1 MKQLKQFAKFFHIH
15 SAKEAPVQ
23 PFQRFDFIIV
33 GAGISGPFI
42 ADELCRAGARCLLI
56 EAGRQYSR
64 RTYPANG
71 LDGNSQLYWSGGM
84 ELGHDSKI
92 AFLRPKVVGGGSIVN
107 QALVDR
113 FDQDAWDAWRSQSGV
128 DFFNPEDMAPWYEAA
143 EDAIQIQEI
152 PAKFRNKN
160 AEIFDQG
167 FQHLNVAH
175 APLRRAQSN
184 CRLEEGNCCIECLNG
199 CRLGSKQSTPETVLK
214 TALDN
219 GLVLVSRTEVVQVKE
234 AAGEILVHGRDEREG
249 MALYRGQHLI
259 LAGGAIGNARL
270 LLNSGF
276 GKDLPYLGKGF
287 FCHPQF
293 MSFGLYEEKINS
305 HLGAFQ
311 AFKSDDQG
319 FRKEGFKLENVYAGP
334 EGISLLIPGFGRPH
348 HEAMEQL
355 SHFACIE
362 VCTRDTEPGQ
372 VKVSRRGKALIRKTR
387 NREDI
392 QRYERGAKVIEDIF
406 NATGA
411 KKIIHGR
418 FGIGLHLMGCCAMG
432 TDAADSV
439 VTPEF
444 HLHGHPRIFAAD
456 SSVFPNAPG
465 INPSLTIMA
474 LSKKAAHTILKTK
487 GIGS

>member
-1 MKQLKQFAKFFHIH
+1 MK
-15 SAKEAPVQ
+15 

-42 ADELCRAGARCLLI
+42 ADELCRAGADCLLI
-56 EAGRQYSR
+56 EAGKQYTR
-64 RTYPANG
+64 KTYPDNG
-71 LDGNSQLYWSGGM
+71 LDGNSQLYWSGGI
-84 ELGHDSKI
+84 ELGHDCRL
-92 AFLRPKVVGGGSIVN
+92 AFLRPKAVGGGSIVN

-113 FDQDAWDAWRSQSGV
+113 FDADAWDAWRAQSGI
-128 DFFNPEDMAPWYEAA
+128 DFFTVEDMAPWYDRAEAA
-143 EDAIQIQEI
+143 IEIQEI
-152 PAKFRNKN
+152 PARFRNKN
-160 AEIFDQG
+160 AEIFDRG
-167 FQHLNVAH
+167 FKNLNYQS

-214 TALDN
+214 TALEN
-219 GLVLVSRTEVVQVKE
+219 GLVLVSETEVVRVADDQ
-234 AAGEILVHGRDEREG
+234 GEIKVFARDPGGGDAFFRGRNLV
-249 MALYRGQHLI
+249 

-270 LLNSGF
+270 LLASGF
-276 GKDLPYLGKGF
+276 GRELPHIGKGF

-293 MSFGLYEEKINS
+293 MSFGVYEEKINS

-311 AFKSDDQG
+311 AFKSDDLG

-334 EGISLLIPGFGRPH
+334 EGIALLVPGFGRPH
-348 HEAMEQL
+348 QEAMEKL

-362 VCTRDTEPGQ
+362 VCTRDTNPGRITVNRKGRAMIQ
-372 VKVSRRGKALIRKTR
+372 KVQ
-387 NREDI
+387 NEEDI
-392 QRYERGAKVIEDIF
+392 QRYKKGQQVIDDIF
-406 NATGA
+406 KTTNA

-432 TDAADSV
+432 TDSATSV
-439 VTPEF
+439 VSPEF
-444 HLHGHPRIFAAD
+444 SLHGHKNIFAAD

-474 LSKKAAHTILKTK
+474 LSKRAAASILKTRP
-487 GIGS
+487 

>member
-1 MKQLKQFAKFFHIH
+1 MK
-15 SAKEAPVQ
+15 
-23 PFQRFDFIIV
+23 PFQIFDFLIV

-42 ADELCRAGARCLLI
+42 ADELCRAGASCLMV
-56 EAGRQYSR
+56 EAGKQFTRK
-64 RTYPANG
+64 TYPDNG
-71 LDGNSQLYWSGGM
+71 LDGNSQLYWSGGL

-113 FDQDAWDAWRSQSGV
+113 FDADAWDAWRSQSGV
-128 DFFNPEDMAPWYEAA
+128 GFFNTEDMAAWYDRA
-143 EDAIQIQEI
+143 EESIEIQEI

-160 AEIFDQG
+160 AEIFDRG
-167 FQHLNVAH
+167 FKNLNFQN

-214 TALDN
+214 TALGN
-219 GLVLVSRTEVVQVKE
+219 GLVLVPEMEVIQIRDRNGDMEVEGLDPRGGK
-234 AAGEILVHGRDEREG
+234 ALFRGR
-249 MALYRGQHLI
+249 HII

-276 GKDLPYLGKGF
+276 GKELPHIGKGF

-293 MSFGLYEEKINS
+293 MSFGVYEEKINS
-305 HLGAFQ
+305 HKGAFQ

-334 EGISLLIPGFGRPH
+334 EGISLLIPGFGRIH
-348 HEAMEQL
+348 QEAMAQL

-362 VCTRDTEPGQ
+362 VCTRDTHPGRIR
-372 VKVSRRGKALIRKTR
+372 VNRKGKALIRKEQNT
-387 NREDI
+387 EDKR
-392 QRYERGAKVIEDIF
+392 RYERGAKVIEDIF
-406 NATGA
+406 RSTGA
-411 KKIIHGR
+411 KEIIHGNV
-418 FGIGLHLMGCCAMG
+418 GIGLHLMGCCAMG
-432 TDAADSV
+432 TDPASSV
-439 VTPEF
+439 VGPDF
-444 HLHGHPRIFAAD
+444 SVHGHPKIFAAD
-456 SSVFPNAPG
+456 SSIFPNAPG

-474 LSKKAAHTILKTK
+474 LSKRAADTIIRHHGL
-487 GIGS
+487 

>member
-1 MKQLKQFAKFFHIH
+1 M
-15 SAKEAPVQ
+15 E

-42 ADELCRAGARCLLI
+42 ADELCRSGATCLLI
-56 EAGRQYSR
+56 EAGRHYTR
-64 RTYPANG
+64 KTYPTNG
-71 LDGNSQLYWSGGM
+71 LDGNSQLYWSGGL
-84 ELGHDSKI
+84 ELGHDCKI

-113 FDQDAWDAWRSQSGV
+113 FDDDAWSSWRSCSGV
-128 DFFNPEDMAPWYEAA
+128 DFFSMEGMAPWYDSA
-143 EDAIQIQEI
+143 EDSIEIQEI

-167 FQHLNVAH
+167 FKNLNYKN
-175 APLRRAQSN
+175 APLHRAQSN

-199 CRLGSKQSTPETVLK
+199 CRLGSKQSTPETVMK
-214 TALDN
+214 TALEN
-219 GLVLVSRTEVVQVKE
+219 GMVLVSETEVVKVDDTKGDIHVYGLEPKGGQSVYK
-234 AAGEILVHGRDEREG
+234 GRNLV
-249 MALYRGQHLI
+249 
-259 LAGGAIGNARL
+259 LAGGAIGNAKL

-276 GKDLPYLGKGF
+276 GKELPHVGKGF

-293 MSFGLYEEKINS
+293 MSFGVYEEKINS
-305 HLGAFQ
+305 HMGAFQ

-334 EGISLLIPGFGRPH
+334 EGISLLVPGFGRPH
-348 HEAMEQL
+348 QEAMEKL

-362 VCTRDTEPGQ
+362 VCTRDTNPGTI
-372 VKVSRRGKALIRKTR
+372 KVNRKGKALIKKVQ
-387 NREDI
+387 NEEDKS
-392 QRYERGAKVIEDIF
+392 RYKKGVAVIDKIF
-406 NATGA
+406 RSTGA
-411 KKIIHGR
+411 KQIIHGR

-432 TDAADSV
+432 TDSKTSV
-439 VTPEF
+439 VSPEF
-444 HLHGHPRIFAAD
+444 SIHGHPRIFAAD

-474 LSKKAAHTILKTK
+474 LSKRAAHTILKN
-487 GIGS
+487 GI

>member
-1 MKQLKQFAKFFHIH
+1 VK
-15 SAKEAPVQ
+15 
-23 PFQRFDFIIV
+23 PFRTFDFIIV

-42 ADELCRAGARCLLI
+42 ADELCRAGADCLLI
-56 EAGRQYSR
+56 EAGKQYTR
-64 RTYPANG
+64 KTYPGNG
-71 LDGNSQLYWSGGM
+71 LDGNSQLYWSGGV
-84 ELGHDSKI
+84 ELGHDCKF

-113 FDQDAWDAWRSQSGV
+113 FDDDAWDSWKSQSGI
-128 DFFNPEDMAPWYEAA
+128 DFFNVKDMASWYDRA
-143 EDAIQIQEI
+143 EDSIEIQEI

-167 FQHLNVAH
+167 FKNLNYNS

-214 TALDN
+214 TALEN
-219 GLVLVSRTEVVQVKE
+219 GLVLVSETEVVRVTENQGDVRVFGLDPRG
-234 AAGEILVHGRDEREG
+234 GESV
-249 MALYRGQHLI
+249 YRGRNLV

-276 GKDLPYLGKGF
+276 GKELPHIGKGF

-293 MSFGLYEEKINS
+293 MSFGVYEEKINS
-305 HLGAFQ
+305 HMGAFQ
-311 AFKSDDQG
+311 AFKSDDLG

-334 EGISLLIPGFGRPH
+334 EGISLLVPGFGSQYQ
-348 HEAMEQL
+348 EAMEKL

-362 VCTRDTEPGQ
+362 VCTRDTNPGQ
-372 VKVSRRGKALIRKTR
+372 IKVNRKGKALIRKVQ
-387 NREDI
+387 NQEDI
-392 QRYERGAKVIEDIF
+392 RRYEKGQKVIDNIF
-406 NATGA
+406 RSTNA
-411 KKIIHGR
+411 KEIIHGR

-432 TDAADSV
+432 TDSATSV
-439 VTPEF
+439 FSPEF
-444 HLHGHPRIFAAD
+444 SLHGHPNIFAAD

-474 LSKKAAHTILKTK
+474 LSKRAADTMLKTRQ
-487 GIGS
+487 IQ